1 MKKEGDFHKEKV
13 IAGEQKE
20 LVVKG
25 EMINFDNL
33 SEAQFLEL
41 RHSLEESKGRI
52 IAFVHPYFPER
63 ESVWT
68 DIGGANPADLAK
80 MRGFLQKMS
89 IVENKKVPPMLIFEE
104 AEKIDA
110 LEHNLPT
117 VFSKKVYIV
126 PTEPCEPTPEKGGW
140 EELRKKLKDLG
151 AKEVIIAGMNLVV
164 SFPDYAD
171 YPELAGCV
179 ADAAKEFSKDFKIT
193 VSQFVYP
200 NTKDDYYKY
209 SGSEGKK

>member
-1 MKKEGDFHKEKV
+1 MKKEGDFHKEEIK
-13 IAGEQKE
+13 GEQKE
-20 LVVKG
+20 RVQKREL
-25 EMINFDNL
+25 INFDNL
-33 SEAQFLEL
+33 SEAQLLEL
-41 RHSLEESKGRI
+41 RQSLEKSNGRI
-52 IAFVHPYFPER
+52 IAFIHPYFPER
-63 ESVWT
+63 GSVWT
-68 DIGGANPADLAK
+68 DIGGADPADLAK
-80 MRGFLQKMS
+80 MRGFLKKLS
-89 IVENKKVPPMLIFEE
+89 LVENKKGPPMLIFEE
-104 AEKIDA
+104 AEKVGV

-117 VFSKKVYIV
+117 VFSKKVYVV
-126 PTEPCEPTPEKGGW
+126 PTEPSEPTPEKGGW
-140 EELRKKLKDLG
+140 EELRKKLKGLG

-164 SFPDYAD
+164 SFPDHAD

>member
-1 MKKEGDFHKEKV
+1 MKEKSGFNKEKEMAGEKKE
-13 IAGEQKE
+13 QMQRRQ
-20 LVVKG
+20 
-25 EMINFDNL
+25 MINFDNL
-33 SEAQFLEL
+33 TEAQLLEL
-41 RHSLEESKGRI
+41 RQSLEESEGRI

-63 ESVWT
+63 GSVWT
-68 DIGGANPADLAK
+68 DIGGANPADLVK
-80 MRGFLQKMS
+80 MRGFLQKLAV
-89 IVENKKVPPMLIFEE
+89 VENKKGPPMLIFEE
-104 AEKIDA
+104 AEKIGE

-117 VFSKKVYIV
+117 VFSKKVYVV
-126 PTEPCEPTPEKGGW
+126 PTEPGEPTPEKGGW
-140 EELRKKLKDLG
+140 PALRKKLKDLG

-179 ADAAKEFSKDFKIT
+179 ADAAKEFSQDFKIT

-209 SGSEGKK
+209 GGSDGKK